1 MFNRRRFLAGLPVAL
16 FSSCQSTPRLTV
28 GSKDSVESRL
38 ISEIASI
45 LLQRKLSARLERNFG
60 ITGST
65 VAYTTLQGGG
75 IDLYPEYSR
84 IAYKVLLKTVEQ
96 ADLGLMLDVMKR
108 ELDVNAQ
115 ASALPFLGFQ
125 NLHTAVVMADNPMF
139 FAVNTLSQAAESK
152 TGWRLGCTSDFAQSA
167 EGYVELKQR
176 YRMMESAGTRLEP
189 VNQLYF
195 GLRDRRIDILI
206 TGSTDPRLKDS
217 RYKALTDDLNAF
229 SPNYCCLF
237 YRKDAGLKYPSIL
250 PVLTSLSGKL
260 DTVTMQ
266 ALNGEVEVNKRGFEE
281 VAVEW
286 LTREKLL

>member
-1 MFNRRRFLAGLPVAL
+1 MLSRRKFVAALPAVL
-16 FSSCQSTPRLTV
+16 LSSCQSTPRLTV
-28 GSKDSVESRL
+28 GSKDSVENRL
-38 ISEIASI
+38 VAEIASI

-96 ADLGLMLDVMKR
+96 ADLGLMLDVMNR

-125 NLHTAVVMADNPMF
+125 NQYTPVVMADNPMF
-139 FAVNTLSQAAESK
+139 FAINTLSQAAESK

-176 YRMMESAGTRLEP
+176 YRLMESAGTRLEP

-206 TGSTDPRLKDS
+206 TGSTDPRLKES
-217 RYKALTDDLNAF
+217 RYKILTDDLNVF
-229 SPNYCCLF
+229 NPNYCTLF
-237 YRKDAGLKYPSIL
+237 YRKDVALKYPSIL